1 MIDDEATG
9 DEPAGSGGPSGDVA
23 PNRYRRPIV
32 WVPPAALVAL
42 AWILADVLEPWP
54 EGRILLTLKGFGPRG
69 VTVSDVVLLGVVAV
83 LTVAWLWTA
92 SAPPETD
99 ARAALGTLERS
110 TPADAHRAP

>member
-1 MIDDEATG
+1 MTSRQGRAAPRATWLR
-9 DEPAGSGGPSGDVA
+9 
-23 PNRYRRPIV
+23 NRYRRPIV
-32 WVPPAALVAL
+32 WEPPAALVAL

-54 EGRILLTLKGFGPRG
+54 EGRVLLTLKGFGPRG
-69 VTVSDVVLLGVVAV
+69 VTVSDVVLLGVIAV

-92 SAPPETD
+92 SAPPEAD